1 MCLTCDVKV
10 VQELARLQGRF
21 KYLPSFLLR
30 ATIRGGVFSREG
42 FILCES
48 PSSFFSISRS
58 KNNSISIEIIFKKKS
73 EIFDRVVSC
82 HQNVF
87 FIFSLYSFF
96 FIIINVA
103 WNRLNE
109 RTYLVLKNSRLYIL
123 DYRLLVYSFDSYLF
137 SV

>member
-1 MCLTCDVKV
+1 M
-10 VQELARLQGRF
+10 
-21 KYLPSFLLR
+21 
-30 ATIRGGVFSREG
+30 FSRKG

-87 FIFSLYSFF
+87 FLYSLYIRFF
-96 FIIINVA
+96 LLLLISRGISA
-103 WNRLNE
+103 RLNE

>member
-1 MCLTCDVKV
+1 M
-10 VQELARLQGRF
+10 
-21 KYLPSFLLR
+21 
-30 ATIRGGVFSREG
+30 FSREG

-82 HQNVF
+82 HEIKCF
-87 FIFSLYSFF
+87 FYILFIFVFF